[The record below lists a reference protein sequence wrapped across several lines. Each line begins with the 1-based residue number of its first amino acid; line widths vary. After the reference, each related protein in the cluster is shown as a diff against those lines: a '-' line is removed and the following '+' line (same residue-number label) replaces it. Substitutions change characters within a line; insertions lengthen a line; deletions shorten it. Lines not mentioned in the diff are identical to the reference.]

1 MKLIIIYNTSY
12 SSISKYSSHTLI
24 GGILWEWSTS
34 ITVDALLRAL
44 VRSNISNYNSRL
56 VIIVTYNT
64 DVGINQNCIDTT
76 VIYIYGCAIIWLSNE
91 PTELSCVCGYI
102 SNSNVDI
109 Y

>member
-1 MKLIIIYNTSY
+1 MIIIYNTSY

-44 VRSNISNYNSRL
+44 VRSDIGNYNSRL
-56 VIIVTYNT
+56 NIIVTYNT
-64 DVGINQNCIDTT
+64 DVGFNHNCINAA
-76 VIYIYGCAIIWLSNE
+76 VVYIYGCTLIWLSDE

-102 SNSNVDI
+102 SNRNVDI

>member
-1 MKLIIIYNTSY
+1 MIIIYITSY

-44 VRSNISNYNSRL
+44 VRSDISNYNSRIG
-56 VIIVTYNT
+56 IIVTYNT
-64 DVGINQNCIDTT
+64 DVGFNYNCIDTT
-76 VIYIYGCAIIWLSNE
+76 VIYIYGWTHIWLSNE

-102 SNSNVDI
+102 SNHYINI

>member
-1 MKLIIIYNTSY
+1 MIIIYITSY

-24 GGILWEWSTS
+24 GGILREWSTS

-64 DVGINQNCIDTT
+64 DVGINHNCIDTA
-76 VIYIYGCAIIWLSNE
+76 VIYIYGCAIIWFSNE

-102 SNSNVDI
+102 SNRNVDI